1 MTNTLEMFP
10 TTINRCTPSERRT
23 AASQGIAEKCDIDVV
38 WTTYHEE
45 KFALIDYSLRHL
57 LHLNFIRHKAANT
70 MPRTYL
76 LPTVARTRYHSAELE
91 GAPSPHLQCQ

>member
-38 WTTYHEE
+38 WTTYHKE
-45 KFALIDYSLRHL
+45 KFVHLTLASLE
-57 LHLNFIRHKAANT
+57 LHSSQGREHT

-76 LPTVARTRYHSAELE
+76 LPTVACTRYHSAELE